1 MFIFFENLLS
11 LEKCQEFA
19 IEVQD
24 AWKEKKLFYEGHD
37 QHYGSSYGVSRL
49 PLHEKQLHEWTQMIK
64 EKSGYDNISEENSFS
79 RIYFNGGKLKRHVDR
94 HGLDITLSICIA
106 SSIKTTWPLYVEHN
120 KEVVKCETKG
130 GDGACILGTKMHHWR
145 DDLVCADDE
154 IVIQSFFHWRIN
166 NVK

>member
-64 EKSGYDNISEENSFS
+64 EKSG
-79 RIYFNGGKLKRHVDR
+79 
-94 HGLDITLSICIA
+94 
-106 SSIKTTWPLYVEHN
+106 
-120 KEVVKCETKG
+120 
-130 GDGACILGTKMHHWR
+130 
-145 DDLVCADDE
+145 
-154 IVIQSFFHWRIN
+154 
-166 NVK
+166 